1 MPLPP
6 FASEFGAP
14 IVTIPVV
21 NADDNQQ
28 GENENIDSAF
38 LAEGKTNIR
47 AIMEDDFSD
56 R

>member
-1 MPLPP
+1 M
-6 FASEFGAP
+6 
-14 IVTIPVV
+14 VTIHVV

-28 GENENIDSAF
+28 GDNENIDPAF
-38 LAEGKTNIR
+38 LVEGKTNIR